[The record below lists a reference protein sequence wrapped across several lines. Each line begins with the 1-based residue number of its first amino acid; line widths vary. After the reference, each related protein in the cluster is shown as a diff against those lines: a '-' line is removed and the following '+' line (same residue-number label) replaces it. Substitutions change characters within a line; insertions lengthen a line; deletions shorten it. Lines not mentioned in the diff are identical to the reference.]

1 VEDTLSTG
9 DEEVPD
15 EDDEVGE
22 KHDPEDS
29 PEPVG
34 AMGGDVLAIDGA
46 ITTISGIFNKR
57 DRLTH
62 SGLVWM
68 ASLPD
73 ARA

>member
-1 VEDTLSTG
+1 MEDTLSTG

-46 ITTISGIFNKR
+46 ITTISGI
-57 DRLTH
+57 
-62 SGLVWM
+62 
-68 ASLPD
+68 
-73 ARA
+73 